1 MKSVVVSTSVFVPSP
16 AEGTAVMG
24 GSYYTRSTGLDL
36 MSVHTL
42 SSRSDILSH
51 EYTRFSEDNGRTWSE
66 PTLIPASRETPEGT
80 LQRHNRG
87 GYLDPA
93 TGRFIK
99 LRNEAVLPNNEVL
112 EFMRFNTVHYAVS
125 VDGGRTDL
133 FDEPLVQT
141 GEGYDADRPLPNVRR
156 GHNCFMMGDSTCQ
169 PITLPDGSLLQPVQ
183 ISPVGPDGNY
193 CPRGTG
199 FTDTDCAVIRGIW
212 RDDLHIDWELAGMVI
227 ADPERTSRGLI
238 EPTLARL
245 TDGRILMVMRGSNDQ
260 RSDLQGYRWHALSG
274 DNGATWSAAEPWTY
288 ESGARF
294 HSPSSCSQLLAHSS
308 GRLYWIG
315 NICDQNPEGNLPRHP
330 IVIGEVSMESGRLIE
345 ESVTV
350 IDGRKPDDGD
360 FLTLSNFYAREDRE
374 SGNLKLHML
383 RWSTGGAR
391 GYQGDCMLYEIA
403 VDRP

>member
-1 MKSVVVSTSVFVPSP
+1 MKPIVVSTSVFVPSP
-16 AEGTAVMG
+16 ADGTAVMG
-24 GSYYTRSTGLDL
+24 GSYYTRPTGLDL

-51 EYTRFSEDNGRTWSE
+51 EYYRFSEDNGRTWSE
-66 PTLIPASRETPEGT
+66 PVLVPASRETPEGT

-125 VDGGRTDL
+125 TDGGRTDL
-133 FDEPLVQT
+133 FDEPLVAT
-141 GEGYDADRPLPNVRR
+141 GDHDADHPLPIVRR
-156 GHNCFMMGDSTCQ
+156 GHNCFMMGDCTCQ

-183 ISPVGPDGNY
+183 ISPVGPDGYY

-199 FTDTDCAVIRGIW
+199 FTDTDCAVIRGTW

-227 ADPERTSRGLI
+227 ADPARTSRGLI

-245 TDGRILMVMRGSNDQ
+245 SDGRILMVMRGSNDQ
-260 RSDLQGYRWHALSG
+260 RPDLQGYRWHALSK
-274 DNGATWSAAEPWTY
+274 DDGATWSTAEPWTY
-288 ESGARF
+288 ESGVKF

-315 NICDQNPEGNLPRHP
+315 NICEGNPEGNLPRDP
-330 IVIGEVSMESGRLIE
+330 IVIGEVSMDSGRLIE

-350 IDGRKPDDGD
+350 IDHRKPEDGD
-360 FLTLSNFYAREDRE
+360 FLTMSNFYAREDRE
-374 SGNLKLHML
+374 TGNLKLHML
-383 RWSTGGAR
+383 RWSKDGAQ
-391 GYQGDCMLYEIA
+391 GFQGDCMLYEIA
-403 VDRP
+403 VG